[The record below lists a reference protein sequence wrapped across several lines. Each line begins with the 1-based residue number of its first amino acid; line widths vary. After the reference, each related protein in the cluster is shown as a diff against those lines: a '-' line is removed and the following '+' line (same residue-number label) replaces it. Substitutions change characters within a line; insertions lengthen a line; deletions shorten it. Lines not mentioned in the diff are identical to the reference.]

1 MMYDRSSVTV
11 GMRTDLH
18 GATVASRA
26 SRARLEADKV
36 QRSAVKVA
44 ANPPQPCMLSMLPNQ
59 RLAGR
64 RRRPQAARGGSS
76 SPPRP
81 VAPWRQHSNH
91 LPKERICM
99 HM

>member
-1 MMYDRSSVTV
+1 MMYDRSSVMV

-44 ANPPQPCMLSMLPNQ
+44 ANRPQPCMPSMLPIQ

-64 RRRPQAARGGSS
+64 SWRPQAARGGSS
-76 SPPRP
+76 SPPPAGRALAQP
-81 VAPWRQHSNH
+81 SNH
-91 LPKERICM
+91 LSKERICM